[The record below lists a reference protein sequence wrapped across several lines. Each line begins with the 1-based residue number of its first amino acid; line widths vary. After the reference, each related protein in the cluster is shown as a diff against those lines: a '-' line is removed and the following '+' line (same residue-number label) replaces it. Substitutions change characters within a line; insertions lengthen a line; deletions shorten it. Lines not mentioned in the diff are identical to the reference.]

1 MSREEE
7 YFSAMVVC
15 IGNMRFFASLRT
27 TYQLWSL
34 MYISKLYREE
44 DSDKILEFLRQNE
57 FATLV
62 TYDGEKPTAGHLL
75 MEVVEEK
82 GQLFV
87 NGHMSKANPLW
98 KTFEQSPEVLVIFQG
113 SHTYISPT
121 WYNHVNVPTWNYQA
135 VHVYGKP
142 RIVSDRD
149 EYYALLSHLVARHEG
164 VTKYR
169 LETLP
174 QDFVE
179 KEMKGIVAFQI
190 EVTRIEANY
199 KLSQNRN
206 DEDYHNIISRL
217 EEREDE
223 MSHGVAEAMKRQRP

>member
-1 MSREEE
+1 
-7 YFSAMVVC
+7 
-15 IGNMRFFASLRT
+15 
-27 TYQLWSL
+27 

-44 DSDKILEFLRQNE
+44 DRGKILEFVRQNE

-62 TYDGEKPTAGHLL
+62 TYDGEKPTASHLL
-75 MEVVEEK
+75 MEVAEDGE
-82 GQLFV
+82 QLFI

-98 KTFEQSPEVLVIFQG
+98 KTFEKNPEVLVIFQG
-113 SHTYISPT
+113 PHTYISPT

-135 VHVYGKP
+135 VHIYGKP
-142 RIVSDRD
+142 QIVSDHA
-149 EYYALLSHLVARHEG
+149 EVYKILSRLTARNES
-164 VTKYR
+164 VPSYR

-179 KEMKGIVAFQI
+179 KEMKGIVAFRI

-206 DEDYHNIISRL
+206 DEDYHSIVSRL

-223 MSHGVAEAMKRQRP
+223 MSHGVADAMRKKRPSGVNQLAD